1 MLTFLLY
8 GLLAVLVIGILFVA
22 AVYFLPRGEQLAT
35 PAPDSRTWA
44 QLPRGRIRP
53 DDVTAIRLPVAL
65 RGYRFAE
72 TDLLL
77 DRLTDEIRARDE
89 EIDRLR
95 NGRTAVPEPPVGDSS
110 VPREVGTST
119 PTVPPARLA
128 GAPTAPD
135 RPWARPDENTDESD
149 PNDG

>member
-1 MLTFLLY
+1 MLTLLLY

-44 QLPRGRIRP
+44 QLPRGHIRP
-53 DDVTAIRLPVAL
+53 DDVTAMRLPVAL

-77 DRLTDEIRARDE
+77 DRLTDELRARDE
-89 EIDRLR
+89 EIEQLR
-95 NGRTAVPEPPVGDSS
+95 NGRSALPEPPAGDAN
-110 VPREVGTST
+110 VALGAGADT
-119 PTVPPARLA
+119 PPVPPARPP
-128 GAPTAPD
+128 GPSTAAE
-135 RPWARPDENTDESD
+135 RPWARSDNNADESD
-149 PNDG
+149 PNER

>member
-1 MLTFLLY
+1 MLTLLLY

-44 QLPRGRIRP
+44 QLPRGHIRP
-53 DDVTAIRLPVAL
+53 DDVTAMRLPVAL

-77 DRLTDEIRARDE
+77 DRLTDELTGPRRGDRA
-89 EIDRLR
+89 
-95 NGRTAVPEPPVGDSS
+95 TAQRSECV
-110 VPREVGTST
+110 
-119 PTVPPARLA
+119 A
-128 GAPTAPD
+128 GAAC
-135 RPWARPDENTDESD
+135 
-149 PNDG
+149 G

>member
-1 MLTFLLY
+1 MLTLLLY

-44 QLPRGRIRP
+44 QLPRGHIRP
-53 DDVTAIRLPVAL
+53 DDVTAMRLPVAL

-77 DRLTDEIRARDE
+77 DRLTDELRARDE
-89 EIDRLR
+89 EIERLR
-95 NGRTAVPEPPVGDSS
+95 NGRSVLPEPPADDANVRAGSGNGHTASAPDPAARPANGDGAAVG
-110 VPREVGTST
+110 
-119 PTVPPARLA
+119 PARC
-128 GAPTAPD
+128 
-135 RPWARPDENTDESD
+135 TDESD
-149 PNDG
+149 PNDR

>member
-1 MLTFLLY
+1 LTFLLY

-44 QLPRGRIRP
+44 QLPRGRIQP
-53 DDVTAIRLPVAL
+53 DDVTAMRLPVAL

-77 DRLTDEIRARDE
+77 DRLTDELRARDE
-89 EIDRLR
+89 EIERLR
-95 NGRTAVPEPPVGDSS
+95 NGRSMSPEPPVGDSS
-110 VPREVGTST
+110 VSRGVGSAN
-119 PTVPPARLA
+119 PTVPPGR
-128 GAPTAPD
+128 PTGSPPAAD
-135 RPWARPDENTDESD
+135 QPWARPDHHADESD
-149 PNDG
+149 PNDR